1 LNNRAEHCSR
11 LTVKVFSSFDDLPDS
26 YHQLSKDMASV
37 NFSSSLLWFR
47 TFQRTALQEGAA
59 LRLYGIESAAHE
71 PIARGLLVAQTP
83 AARRGSV
90 LRNRRISPRTLSGM
104 TGYQTYLFAPLLR
117 EADPDYDEILHCLA
131 RHLRSERPR
140 WEMIDFAAMDRDARS
155 FDALVRALSSAGFV
169 VRIYHHFFNV
179 FERTPGVGYAAY
191 LSGRPPSARKHVKNQ
206 ERQERQLKERFAY
219 RAELITGETGL
230 EQTLKDYAALLA
242 VSWKEPDY
250 HPDFVPACI
259 RASAKAAS
267 LRLLMIY
274 LDDKPAATWLVFVA
288 GKRAVFYRTAYD
300 PAYASKSVGRIATS
314 RMVQHLL
321 DEDHVEEL
329 DFGRDREAYKKYF
342 ASSERVRCGALA
354 FNCTTFGGLRG
365 LAEQLLFELRGWLG
379 RASRPL
385 RARLQELRE
394 RRKAHQHS
402 AKKTG

>member
-1 LNNRAEHCSR
+1 MNNSVEHSSR
-11 LTVKVFSSFDDLPDS
+11 LTVKVFRSFDDLPDS
-26 YHQLSKDMASV
+26 YHQLFNEMSKVD
-37 NFSSSLLWFR
+37 FSSGLPWFR

-59 LRLYGIESAAHE
+59 LRIYGVESAAHE

-90 LRNRRISPRTLSGM
+90 LRNRHISPRTLSGL

-117 EADPDYDEILHCLA
+117 EADPDYDEILNCLA
-131 RHLRSERPR
+131 RHLRCERPR

-155 FDALVRALSSAGFV
+155 FNALVRALGSAGFV
-169 VRIYHHFFNV
+169 VRIYHHFFSV

-191 LSGRPPSARKHVKNQ
+191 LSGRPPSARQHIRTT
-206 ERQERQLKERFAY
+206 ERQERQLKKRFAY
-219 RAELITGETGL
+219 RPEMITGETGL
-230 EQTLKDYAALLA
+230 DQTLKDYAALVA
-242 VSWKEPDY
+242 ASWKEPDY

-274 LDDKPAATWLVFVA
+274 LDDKPAATWLVFLA
-288 GKRAVFYRTAYD
+288 GRRAVFYRTAYD
-300 PAYASKSVGRIATS
+300 QAFANQSVGRITTL

-342 ASSERVRCGALA
+342 ASSERVRCGTLA

-365 LAEQLLFELRGWLG
+365 LAEQLLFELRGWVG

-385 RARLQELRE
+385 RARLQELRQGQ
-394 RRKAHQHS
+394 KAQQSS